1 MSPGIVE
8 GTMITGARLLTF
20 LTAVVFTCVGWH
32 ASTSLA
38 AEEDPVVQG
47 VRVETGVVGKVGI
60 FVQLNGFLK
69 PTCFSLPGNPVRVV
83 CDFPGADLAKNVE
96 KMIETEGDIVRW
108 VRIGAHRDPE
118 KKVRIVL
125 DVNPERDFVVD
136 QLFVKKDNQYVL
148 VVEPEDIR

>member
-8 GTMITGARLLTF
+8 GSMITGTGPRIL
-20 LTAVVFTCVGWH
+20 LTAVVLACVGWFGDP
-32 ASTSLA
+32 LPA
-38 AEEDPVVQG
+38 AENEPVVQG
-47 VRVETGVVGKVGI
+47 VRVETGVVGKVGV
-60 FVQLNGFLK
+60 FVQLNSFLA
-69 PTCFSLPGNPVRVV
+69 PTCFSLSGDPVRVV
-83 CDFPGADLAKNVE
+83 CDFPGADLAKSVE
-96 KMIETEGDIVRW
+96 RRIEIEGDIVQW

-148 VVEPEDIR
+148 VVEPEGNF

>member
-1 MSPGIVE
+1 MPAGMRGRRS
-8 GTMITGARLLTF
+8 R
-20 LTAVVFTCVGWH
+20 
-32 ASTSLA
+32 
-38 AEEDPVVQG
+38 
-47 VRVETGVVGKVGI
+47 RKK
-60 FVQLNGFLK
+60 FLK
-69 PTCFSLPGNPVRVV
+69 PTCFSLPGDPVRIV